1 MIGGTDRI
9 STGHERYQGYLAALA
24 AHDLRADP
32 ALILRCPARRENGAE
47 AIEALL
53 KSKRPPTA
61 AVCYNDVVA
70 FGVMLGLRRLGLEAG
85 KDFAVAGCDDIKEA
99 ALWTPALTSVTIDT
113 AAMGEAAAE
122 LLVRR
127 IGNIRAPRRQIVL
140 EPKLVVRE
148 SSGGQIGLP
157 PARQT
162 G

>member
-1 MIGGTDRI
+1 
-9 STGHERYQGYLAALA
+9 
-24 AHDLRADP
+24 
-32 ALILRCPARRENGAE
+32 
-47 AIEALL
+47 
-53 KSKRPPTA
+53 
-61 AVCYNDVVA
+61 
-70 FGVMLGLRRLGLEAG
+70 MLGLRRLGFEAG

-99 ALWTPALTSVTIDT
+99 ALWTPALTSVAIDT

-148 SSGGQIGLP
+148 SSGAQIGLP
-157 PARQT
+157 PASQY